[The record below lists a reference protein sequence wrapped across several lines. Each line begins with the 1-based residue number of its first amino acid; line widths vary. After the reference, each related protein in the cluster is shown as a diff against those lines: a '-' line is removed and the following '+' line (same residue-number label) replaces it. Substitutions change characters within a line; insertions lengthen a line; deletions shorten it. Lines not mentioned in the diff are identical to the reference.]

1 MSLNRQLLLANVDTL
16 REVANIAAAHAATAL
31 SQLTDRTI
39 LITVPDLLLAP
50 LTEVPRNLADYA
62 HNVLSVEM
70 RILGEVRGRILYL
83 MPQRDARFLTD
94 FLLGRASLEEDPQD
108 GLTGSCLQETA
119 NILGGAYTS
128 ALARMTGRDVMLSVP
143 RLRVGDLLELLST
156 DGHGESTRDDFAFC
170 VATSFHLGAIHPEL
184 GGRLLLV
191 SDSDSLA
198 VMIEA
203 VRITASQA
211 VSRAKRSG

>member
-1 MSLNRQLLLANVDTL
+1 MSLDRQSLLANVDIL
-16 REVANIAAAHAATAL
+16 REVANVAAAHAATAL

-50 LTEVPRNLADYA
+50 LTQVPSSLAAYA
-62 HNVLSVEM
+62 HEVLSVEM
-70 RILGEVRGRILYL
+70 RMLGDVRGRILYL

-94 FLLGRASLEEDPQD
+94 FLLGRASLEEDPGD
-108 GLTGSCLQETA
+108 ALTASCMQETA

-128 ALARMTGRDVMLSVP
+128 AMARMTGRDVMLSVP
-143 RLRVGDLLELLST
+143 RLRVGALLELLST
-156 DGHGESTRDDFAFC
+156 DGQQENTQDEYAFC
-170 VATSFHLGAIHPEL
+170 VATSFHLGAIHPKL

-191 SDSDSLA
+191 ADSASLG

-203 VRITASQA
+203 VRVTAGQA
-211 VSRAKRSG
+211 

>member
-1 MSLNRQLLLANVDTL
+1 MPLDRQSLLANADTL
-16 REVANIAAAHAATAL
+16 REVANVAAGHAATAL

-39 LITVPDLLLAP
+39 MITVPDLLLAP
-50 LTEVPRNLADYA
+50 LTEVPASLAGYA

-70 RILGEVRGRILYL
+70 RILGDVRGRILYM
-83 MPQRDARFLTD
+83 MPQRDARFLAD

-108 GLTGSCLQETA
+108 GLTESCLQETA

-143 RLRVGDLLELLST
+143 RLRVGDLLEMLSL
-156 DGHGESTRDDFAFC
+156 DGQGETSQDDFAFC

-191 SDSDSLA
+191 SDPESLA

-203 VRITASQA
+203 VRATAGQA
-211 VSRAKRSG
+211 

>member
-1 MSLNRQLLLANVDTL
+1 MSLDRESLQVNVDTL
-16 REVANIAAAHAATAL
+16 REVANVAAAHAATAL

-39 LITVPDLLLAP
+39 LITVPDLLLVP
-50 LTEVPRNLADYA
+50 LTQVPGSLAAYA

-83 MPQRDARFLTD
+83 MPQRDARVLTD
-94 FLLGRASLEEDPQD
+94 FLLGRASLKEDPED
-108 GLTGSCLQETA
+108 GLTESCLQETA

-143 RLRVGDLLELLST
+143 RLRVGELLELLSV
-156 DGHGESTRDDFAFC
+156 DGQNESAPDDFAFC
-170 VATSFHLGAIHPEL
+170 VATSFQLGTIHPQL

-191 SDSDSLA
+191 SDSASLG

-203 VRITASQA
+203 VRVTASQ
-211 VSRAKRSG
+211 V